1 MEVQGEGMT
10 TKKAELNVVSDDEDR
25 GPLVED
31 EELAAAKALVA
42 DKLNG
47 LGDSPED
54 VLAFL
59 EADADE
65 GEEETYSDN
74 RVPIARDIRPMIAAW
89 HEYKNAM
96 AQVKTSYKLW
106 KIEANEL
113 GGETDQRRDSIVQN
127 AARIKRALDVIEGE
141 LREIFPKLAGVAFL
155 TRSEI
160 IVLPNWMHKLLG
172 MTVTASE
179 EERLDAQTQLQ
190 SRLDGADTAE

>member
-1 MEVQGEGMT
+1 MATE
-10 TKKAELNVVSDDEDR
+10 KAKLNVVSDDEDR

-31 EELAAAKALVA
+31 EALDVAKASIA

-59 EADADE
+59 EADDDE
-65 GEEETYSDN
+65 GEEETYSDK
-74 RVPIARDIRPMIAAW
+74 RVPLARDIRPMIAAW

-106 KIEANEL
+106 KIEATEL
-113 GGETDQRRDSIVQN
+113 GGEGDQRREPIVQN

-141 LREIFPKLAGVAFL
+141 LREVFPKLAGVAFL

-160 IVLPNWMHKLLG
+160 VVLPNWMHNLLG

-179 EERLDAQTQLQ
+179 AERLDAQTQLQ
-190 SRLDGADTAE
+190 NTLDGVNEAE

>member
-1 MEVQGEGMT
+1 MA

-31 EELAAAKALVA
+31 EELDAAKAVIA
-42 DKLNG
+42 NKLDG

-59 EADADE
+59 EADDDE
-65 GEEETYSDN
+65 GEEETYSDK
-74 RVPIARDIRPMIAAW
+74 RVPLARDIRPMIAAW

-96 AQVKTSYKLW
+96 AQVKTTYKLW
-106 KIEANEL
+106 KIEATEL
-113 GGETDQRRDSIVQN
+113 GGEGDQRRDAIVQN

-141 LREIFPKLAGVAFL
+141 LRETFPKLQGAAFL
-155 TRSEI
+155 TRSEV

-179 EERLDAQTQLQ
+179 DERLDAQTQLQ
-190 SRLDGADTAE
+190 SQLDGANTAE